1 MDHKIK
7 LSNFPIQVLCTIVL
21 AGFMVGVQAQAPS
34 VTPSEPKIIIR
45 VEPVPPEK
53 DEVVSANA
61 NPNPNAPDPA
71 LGEGKEGPNDCELK
85 YPMPPSKK
93 VSDPYVEDGNL
104 ICKRLEVRGLRMQC
118 EIDKLIND
126 RSGVFATTG
135 AKTELANWARCNE
148 KIAKLL
154 IDGYYIQASEIERRL
169 QICSANFY
177 ADPGKAPRLGGLY
190 TRFIRWMNVNDF
202 TPPPSDA
209 ALETAIKQST
219 PLNSQEN
226 VAGLM
231 KCEWMFATSKT
242 PQIDPLPSIAPPPS
256 PKPAPSPVKPAAKKT
271 SN

>member
-53 DEVVSANA
+53 EEVASA
-61 NPNPNAPDPA
+61 NPNAPDPA

-93 VSDPYVEDGNL
+93 ASDPYVEDGNL

-242 PQIDPLPSIAPPPS
+242 PQIDPLPSIAAPPTPKFTPS
-256 PKPAPSPVKPAAKKT
+256 PAKPAAKKP